1 MPFFWRRALR
11 IFLNDDMHVVSHG
24 TLAAALESLGY
35 GGRKIATA
43 VNGRFVAA
51 TARPR
56 TELADGDKI
65 EVVAPMQ
72 GG

>member
-1 MPFFWRRALR
+1 MR
-11 IFLNDDMHVVSHG
+11 IFLNDEARDVDAG
-24 TLAAALESLGY
+24 TLAAALETMGF

-51 TARPR
+51 IASRSWPPCR
-56 TELADGDKI
+56 GGRDG
-65 EVVAPMQ
+65 Q

>member
-1 MPFFWRRALR
+1 MANAVFP
-11 IFLNDDMHVVSHG
+11 VTS
-24 TLAAALESLGY
+24 
-35 GGRKIATA
+35 A

-51 TARPR
+51 SVRPDTR
-56 TELADGDKI
+56 LSEGDKI

>member
-1 MPFFWRRALR
+1 MK
-11 IFLNDDMHVVSHG
+11 IFLNDDAHEVDSG
-24 TLAAALESLGY
+24 TLAAALDTLGY

-51 TARPR
+51 AARPR
-56 TELADGDKI
+56 TPLADGDRI

>member
-1 MPFFWRRALR
+1 MR
-11 IFLNDDMHVVSHG
+11 IFVNDEVREVDAG
-24 TLAAALESLGY
+24 TLAVALDAMGF

-51 TARPR
+51 TARPG
-56 TELADGDKI
+56 TKLADGDRI

>member
-1 MPFFWRRALR
+1 MR
-11 IFLNDDMHVVSHG
+11 IFVNGDRREIG
-24 TLAAALESLGY
+24 PATLAVALTELGY
-35 GGRKIATA
+35 GGKKIATA

-51 TARPR
+51 TARQGVNLSEDDR
-56 TELADGDKI
+56 I

>member
-1 MPFFWRRALR
+1 MR
-11 IFLNDDMHVVSHG
+11 IFLNDDAHEVEAA

-43 VNGRFVAA
+43 LNGRFVAA
-51 TARPR
+51 AQRSLTN
-56 TELADGDKI
+56 LVDGDKV

>member
-1 MPFFWRRALR
+1 MR
-11 IFLNDDMHVVSHG
+11 IFVNGDQHDIEPR
-24 TLAAALESLGY
+24 TLALALDELGY
-35 GGRKIATA
+35 RGKNIATA

-51 TARPR
+51 ATRADV
-56 TELADGDKI
+56 TLADGDKI

>member
-1 MPFFWRRALR
+1 MR
-11 IFLNDDMHVVSHG
+11 IFLNDDAHDVEAA
-24 TLAAALESLGY
+24 TLAVALDSLGF
-35 GGRKIATA
+35 GGAKIATA

-51 TARPR
+51 AARPA
-56 TELADGDKI
+56 TALTDGDRI

>member
-1 MPFFWRRALR
+1 MR
-11 IFLNDDMHVVSHG
+11 IFLNDDAHEIEAA
-24 TLAAALESLGY
+24 TLATALESLGF

-51 TARPR
+51 AARPR
-56 TELADGDKI
+56 TQLVDGDRI

>member
-1 MPFFWRRALR
+1 MR
-11 IFLNDDMHVVSHG
+11 IFLNDDVRDVEAA
-24 TLAAALESLGY
+24 TLAVALEALGY

-43 VNGRFVAA
+43 LNGRFVAA
-51 TARPR
+51 PARQITP
-56 TELADGDKI
+56 LSDGDRI

>member
-1 MPFFWRRALR
+1 MR
-11 IFLNDDMHVVSHG
+11 IFLNDDAHDIAPG
-24 TLAAALESLGY
+24 NLAEALEALGF

-51 TARPR
+51 PARPI
-56 TELADGDKI
+56 TKLAEGDRV

>member
-1 MPFFWRRALR
+1 MR
-11 IFLNDDMHVVSHG
+11 IFLNDDAHDVDAA
-24 TLAAALESLGY
+24 TLAAALDSLGF

-43 VNGRFVAA
+43 LNGRFVAA
-51 TARPR
+51 TARPA
-56 TELADGDKI
+56 TKLADGDRI

>member
-1 MPFFWRRALR
+1 MR
-11 IFLNDDMHVVSHG
+11 IFLNDDAHDVEPG
-24 TLAAALESLGY
+24 TLAGALESLGFA
-35 GGRKIATA
+35 GRKIATA

-51 TARPR
+51 AARPR
-56 TELADGDKI
+56 TALADGDKI

>member
-1 MPFFWRRALR
+1 MR
-11 IFLNDDMHVVSHG
+11 IYVNGDQHEVQPG
-24 TLAAALESLGY
+24 TLAGALETLGY
-35 GGRKIATA
+35 GARKIATA

-51 TARPR
+51 AARKA
-56 TELADGDKI
+56 TSLNDGDRI

>member
-1 MPFFWRRALR
+1 MR
-11 IFLNDDMHVVSHG
+11 IFLNGDAHDVDPGS
-24 TLAAALESLGY
+24 LAAALTALGY
-35 GGRKIATA
+35 HSAKIATA

-51 TARPR
+51 PARPK
-56 TELADGDKI
+56 TALADGDRV

>member
-1 MPFFWRRALR
+1 MR
-11 IFLNDDMHVVSHG
+11 IFVNGDQHTIDPA
-24 TLAAALESLGY
+24 TLAAALDRLGY
-35 GGRKIATA
+35 GGKKIATA

-51 TARPR
+51 AARP
-56 TELADGDKI
+56 ELKLADGDKV

>member
-1 MPFFWRRALR
+1 MR
-11 IFLNDDMHVVSHG
+11 IFLNDDAHDVDAD
-24 TLAAALESLGY
+24 TLAAALDSLGF
-35 GGRKIATA
+35 GRRKIATA

-51 TARPR
+51 TARPAV
-56 TELADGDKI
+56 TLADGDRI

>member
-1 MPFFWRRALR
+1 MK
-11 IFLNDDMHVVSHG
+11 IFLNDDAHEVEPG
-24 TLAAALESLGY
+24 TLAAALDTLGY

-51 TARPR
+51 TARSR
-56 TELADGDKI
+56 TPLAAGDRI

>member
-1 MPFFWRRALR
+1 MR
-11 IFLNDDMHVVSHG
+11 IFVNGDQRDVEPR
-24 TLAAALESLGY
+24 TLVLALEQLGY
-35 GGRKIATA
+35 GGKKIATA

-51 TARPR
+51 AARPA
-56 TELADGDKI
+56 TTLADGDRV

>member
-1 MPFFWRRALR
+1 MR
-11 IFLNDDMHVVSHG
+11 IFLNDDAHDVEPG
-24 TLAAALESLGY
+24 TLAATLESLGF

-51 TARPR
+51 AARPR
-56 TELADGDKI
+56 TPLTDGDRV

>member
-1 MPFFWRRALR
+1 MR
-11 IFLNDDMHVVSHG
+11 IYVNGDQHDVESG
-24 TLAAALESLGY
+24 TLAVTLDALGY

-51 TARPR
+51 AVRP
-56 TELADGDKI
+56 TTKLAEGDKI